1 MKSTL
6 ADPLTPKLRRRLD
19 EAAKKI
25 GMPATRIVRK
35 ALETHL
41 ADIEEAQRSPPN
53 NGLVRIG
60 RFKR

>member
-41 ADIEEAQRSPPN
+41 ADIEDDNADAVIWRQR
-53 NGLVRIG
+53 R
-60 RFKR
+60 K